1 MAQICH
7 ITKKLGKMKRIAI
20 IGTVGVPARY
30 GGFETLAHQ
39 LVLKLSTTFKLKVYC
54 SKKAYS
60 KEERVKYFNGA
71 RLYYL
76 PFNAN
81 GIQSIIY
88 DFISIIH
95 ALFVADTLILL
106 GVSGGLMVPF
116 VRLFTRKKII
126 VNIDGLEWR
135 RQKWG
140 RFAKAFLKFS
150 ERVAVRW
157 SHADITDNAAIKRYT
172 SIHYKTLSHL
182 IEYGADH
189 SLKVK
194 ATADDYIKY
203 PFINSPYAFKVA
215 RIEPENNIHMILEA
229 FSRVNQILII
239 VGNWSNSDY
248 GIQLLKKYSNTSNI
262 YMLDPIYDQR
272 NLDLLRSNCYVYIH
286 GHSAGGTNPSL
297 VEAMYLGLPILS
309 FDCSY
314 NRATTENKSLFFKNS
329 KELTHF
335 IDSKKLVELK
345 TLGVRL
351 EEIAFRRYT
360 WEVIAKK
367 YSNLIY
373 SFDYNIKKH
382 KIKSNLSMVD
392 ANILIKKELAHLQN
406 TKFYYEEL

>member
-20 IGTVGVPARY
+20 IGTVGVPGRY

>member
-1 MAQICH
+1 
-7 ITKKLGKMKRIAI
+7 MKRIAI

-95 ALFVADTLILL
+95 AIFVADTLILL

-248 GIQLLKKYSNTSNI
+248 GIQLLKEYSNTSNI

-329 KELTHF
+329 KDLIHF

-351 EEIAFRRYT
+351 EEIAIRRYT
-360 WEVIAKK
+360 WAVIAKK
-367 YSNLIY
+367 YSNLID

-382 KIKSNLSMVD
+382 NIKSNLSKVD
-392 ANILIKKELAHLQN
+392 ASILIKKELAHLQN

>member
-95 ALFVADTLILL
+95 AIFVADTLILL

-248 GIQLLKKYSNTSNI
+248 GIQLLKEYSNTSNI

-329 KELTHF
+329 KDLIHF

-351 EEIAFRRYT
+351 EEIAIRRYT
-360 WEVIAKK
+360 WAVIAKK
-367 YSNLIY
+367 YSNLID

-382 KIKSNLSMVD
+382 NIKSNLSKVD
-392 ANILIKKELAHLQN
+392 ASILIKKELAHLQN

>member
-1 MAQICH
+1 LAQICH

-95 ALFVADTLILL
+95 AIFVADTLILL

-248 GIQLLKKYSNTSNI
+248 GIQLLKEYSNTSNI

-329 KELTHF
+329 KDLIHF

-351 EEIAFRRYT
+351 EEIAIRRYT
-360 WEVIAKK
+360 WAVIAKK
-367 YSNLIY
+367 YSNLID

-382 KIKSNLSMVD
+382 NIKSNLSKVD
-392 ANILIKKELAHLQN
+392 ASILIKKELAHLQN

>member
-1 MAQICH
+1 
-7 ITKKLGKMKRIAI
+7 MKRIAI